1 MRASL
6 RAAERP
12 LDRQEEARAG
22 TGPRVWFVAACVFLA
37 QIVVLLARP
46 TAAYAGDAPPQDVAS
61 TVGAS
66 ASGLPGLGR
75 VAVAAPKELPH
86 AGAAVGMGYGFTE
99 AQSVPSAESGPHHRA
114 LGTLAL
120 MAQPL
125 RFLAAAVVL
134 DGRYDAHPD
143 DVLGSSSS
151 TVGEPRLFV
160 RANEAVGRSFALGA
174 QLGVWVPGGEAP
186 SLRFEAA
193 TLDALLLA
201 TYAPPGSDFALAL
214 NAGYRI
220 DRSAQVLGARDR
232 PRLRAGDRLALHLSD
247 SDAILLGLGASKR
260 LGSHEA
266 APSRVELLG
275 ELTWDVLVGANAPA
289 ALESPLRLG
298 LGARYHVKEDD
309 ESFGALQLEARTELS
324 LSARPS
330 SGPNDALVP
339 IDPRFAIIF
348 GVRWT
353 PALGARPKPT
363 SKVDGAAG
371 TGSAGGPGTTLVAS
385 ALRGRVTAA
394 ETGAAIPS
402 AHVTVTSDDP
412 AQPGERTAET
422 GADGSFEV
430 NELRPGRV
438 HLVVK
443 ASGFDDASADAVVTA
458 TAAVVDMVMK
468 KAIKPGQLRGLVRS
482 FNGKALAATI
492 RVEPLGVEAKT
503 DADGTF
509 QIDVPPGSYEVIV
522 AATGHAGQR
531 RPVQVEENGVTILNA
546 DLRPGKEAP

>member
-12 LDRQEEARAG
+12 LDHHREATPGTPPRA
-22 TGPRVWFVAACVFLA
+22 RFVAACLFLA
-37 QIVVLLARP
+37 QIVVLLAWP
-46 TAAYAGDAPPQDVAS
+46 TAAHAGDAPPQDVAS
-61 TVGAS
+61 SVGAS

-86 AGAAVGMGYGFTE
+86 AGAALGIGYGFTE
-99 AQSVPSAESGPHHRA
+99 AQNVPNAEPGAHQRA
-114 LGTLAL
+114 SSTLAL

-125 RFLAAAVVL
+125 RFLSAALVL
-134 DGRYDAHPD
+134 DGRYDSHPD
-143 DVLGSSSS
+143 DALGSSSS

-186 SLRFEAA
+186 SVRFDAS

-201 TYAPPGSDFALAL
+201 TYAPAGSDLALAL

-220 DRSAQVLGARDR
+220 DRSAEVLGARDR

-260 LGSHEA
+260 LGGGTA
-266 APSRVELLG
+266 RASRVELLG
-275 ELTWDVLVGANAPA
+275 ELTWDVLVGAKAPA

-298 LGARYHVKEDD
+298 LGARYHLKEDD
-309 ESFGALQLEARTELS
+309 ESFGALQLEARAELS

-330 SGPNDALVP
+330 AGPTDALVP
-339 IDPRFAIIF
+339 IDPRFAIIV

-353 PALGARPKPT
+353 PALGARPKPM
-363 SKVDGAAG
+363 SDANGAAG
-371 TGSAGGPGTTLVAS
+371 AGSAGGPAPVAS
-385 ALRGRVTAA
+385 AVRGRVTAA
-394 ETGAAIPS
+394 ESGAAIAS
-402 AHVTVTSDDP
+402 ARVTVTSDDP
-412 AQPGERTAET
+412 AQPNERTAET
-422 GADGSFEV
+422 GADGTFQV
-430 NELRPGRV
+430 TELRPGRV
-438 HLVVK
+438 HVVVK
-443 ASGFDDASADAVVTA
+443 ATGFDDASADTSAAA
-458 TAAVVDMVMK
+458 TAAVVEVVMK
-468 KAIKPGQLRGLVRS
+468 KTIKPGQLRGLVRS
-482 FNGKALAATI
+482 FNGKPLAATI

-509 QIDVPPGSYEVIV
+509 QIDVPPGSYEVVV
-522 AATGHAGQR
+522 AAPGHAGQR

-546 DLRPGKEAP
+546 DLRPGKETP

>member
-12 LDRQEEARAG
+12 LDRQEEARSG
-22 TGPRVWFVAACVFLA
+22 TACRLRFVAVCLFLA
-37 QIVVLLARP
+37 QIVALLAWP

-61 TVGAS
+61 SVGAS

-86 AGAAVGMGYGFTE
+86 AGAAVGIGYGFTE
-99 AQSVPSAESGPHHRA
+99 AQSVPNAESGAHQRVS
-114 LGTLAL
+114 GTLAI
-120 MAQPL
+120 MAQPV
-125 RFLAAAVVL
+125 RFLAAALVF

-143 DVLGSSSS
+143 DLLGSSSS

-174 QLGVWVPGGEAP
+174 QLGVWVPGAEAP

-201 TYAPPGSDFALAL
+201 TYAPPGSDLALAL

-260 LGSHEA
+260 LGGRETPA
-266 APSRVELLG
+266 ARVELLG
-275 ELTWDVLVGANAPA
+275 ELTWDMLIGAKAPA

-298 LGARYHVKEDD
+298 LGARYHLKEDD
-309 ESFGALQLEARTELS
+309 EAFGALQLEARTELS

-330 SGPNDALVP
+330 SGPSDPLVP
-339 IDPRFAIIF
+339 IDPRFAIIL

-353 PALGARPKPT
+353 PALGARPKPRT
-363 SKVDGAAG
+363 NVEGPAAAGSGGAA
-371 TGSAGGPGTTLVAS
+371 AAVAS
-385 ALRGRVTAA
+385 SIRGRVTAA
-394 ETGAAIPS
+394 ETGAAIAS
-402 AHVTVTSDDP
+402 ARVTVTSDDP

-422 GADGSFEV
+422 GADGTFEV
-430 NELRPGRV
+430 TELRPGHV
-438 HLVVK
+438 HVVLK
-443 ASGFDDASADAVVTA
+443 AAGFDDASADANATA
-458 TAAVVDMVMK
+458 TAAVVDVVMK

-482 FNGKALAATI
+482 FNGKPLAATI
-492 RVEPLGVEAKT
+492 RVEPLGIEAKT
-503 DADGTF
+503 ETDGTF
-509 QIDVPPGSYEVIV
+509 QIDVPPGSYEVVV

>member
-12 LDRQEEARAG
+12 LDRPHEEARSG
-22 TGPRVWFVAACVFLA
+22 TGPRVWFVAACLLLA

-99 AQSVPSAESGPHHRA
+99 AQGVPNAESGPHHRA

-125 RFLAAAVVL
+125 RFLAAALVL

-201 TYAPPGSDFALAL
+201 TYAPPGSDLALSL

-260 LGSHEA
+260 LGGRETPA
-266 APSRVELLG
+266 ARIELLG
-275 ELTWDVLVGANAPA
+275 ELTWDVLIGANAPA

-298 LGARYHVKEDD
+298 LGARYHLKEDE

-330 SGPNDALVP
+330 SGPTDALVP
-339 IDPRFAIIF
+339 VDPRFAIIL

-353 PALGARPKPT
+353 PALGARPKPRT
-363 SKVDGAAG
+363 DADGPAAAGSGGAA
-371 TGSAGGPGTTLVAS
+371 APVAS
-385 ALRGRVTAA
+385 ALRGRVTAT
-394 ETGAAIPS
+394 ETGLPIPS
-402 AHVTVTSDDP
+402 ARVTVTSDDP
-412 AQPGERTAET
+412 AQPGERSAET
-422 GADGSFEV
+422 RADGAFEV
-430 NELRPGRV
+430 TELRPGRV
-438 HLVVK
+438 HVVVK
-443 ASGFDDASADAVVTA
+443 AAGFDDASADANATA
-458 TAAVVDMVMK
+458 TAAVVEVVMK

-509 QIDVPPGSYEVIV
+509 QIDVPPGSYEVVV